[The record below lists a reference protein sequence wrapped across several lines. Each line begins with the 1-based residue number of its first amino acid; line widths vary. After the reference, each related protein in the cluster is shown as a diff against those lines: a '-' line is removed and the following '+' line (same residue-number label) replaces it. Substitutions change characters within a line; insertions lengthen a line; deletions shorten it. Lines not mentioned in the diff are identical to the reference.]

1 MDVFRQFFFKNAVPT
16 WCPCSPVV
24 ALCWCTGRTP
34 EEVSPPR
41 CSPGPSCKTSVPAL
55 QHNNNSNRLWEFCC
69 NSNSLN
75 TIVEDW
81 TERQGRPKVYYV
93 DRPLQLEGSNPW
105 KQQPPEVGGSS
116 GPVERKFRWPRS
128 DLCGPDWIQFQKK
141 NCDLLFVLE
150 TVVEVWSYFAKF
162 TSWCRILLSGPQQ
175 VYRISG
181 PEC

>member
-1 MDVFRQFFFKNAVPT
+1 MRIRLPTLALKPRRHHQKSKTGVSVAPKMDVFRQFFFKNAVPT

-41 CSPGPSCKTSVPAL
+41 CSPDPSCKTSVPAL
-55 QHNNNSNRLWEFCC
+55 QHNNNSNKLWEFCC

-75 TIVEDW
+75 TMVEDW

-105 KQQPPEVGGSS
+105 KQQPPEVGSSS

-141 NCDLLFVLE
+141 IVI
-150 TVVEVWSYFAKF
+150 YFLCFK
-162 TSWCRILLSGPQQ
+162 Q
-175 VYRISG
+175 
-181 PEC
+181 